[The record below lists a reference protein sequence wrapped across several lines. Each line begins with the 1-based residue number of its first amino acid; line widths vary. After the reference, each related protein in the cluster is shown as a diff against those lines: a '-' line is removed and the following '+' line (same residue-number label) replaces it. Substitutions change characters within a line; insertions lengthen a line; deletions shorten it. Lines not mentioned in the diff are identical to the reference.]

1 MIEYFFTFKKIIL
14 EPPIISTEFK
24 MFMAIAAL
32 LAFQCYNT
40 NAFTINPSS
49 RRDAI
54 GTTFLRNNQR
64 ILSNHDRLSLR
75 LGASVMNSTETSPQE
90 LYNYRQQL
98 DSSRI
103 INNNP
108 IVNKKKEVVMK
119 FGGSSLATHERI
131 DHVAH
136 LIKDQIALGCRPRAI
151 VCSAM
156 GKTTNLL
163 LAAGDMALGTL

>member
-1 MIEYFFTFKKIIL
+1 
-14 EPPIISTEFK
+14 
-24 MFMAIAAL
+24 
-32 LAFQCYNT
+32 
-40 NAFTINPSS
+40 
-49 RRDAI
+49 
-54 GTTFLRNNQR
+54 
-64 ILSNHDRLSLR
+64 
-75 LGASVMNSTETSPQE
+75 MNSTETSPQD

-103 INNNP
+103 TTNT